1 MLAGMT
7 DAPNTPNN
15 DHAQPDPTWLG
26 EQIRLLRKL
35 RKLSLQQL
43 SEATGR
49 SIGFLSQLER
59 GKSQP
64 SVSDL
69 NKLATALAV
78 PYGVFFSQAPAHERG
93 LVVRQAHRPV
103 LHYAEG
109 VSDALLS
116 PGFAGGLQLMLTR
129 FAPGASSGP
138 QTLSHGGD
146 QGGMVL
152 CGSLELWVDEQ
163 CHLLAAGDSF
173 SFNSSRP
180 HRYCNPGHEEAQ
192 VVWAYTVS
200 A

>member
-7 DAPNTPNN
+7 HAPIPPQS
-15 DHAQPDPTWLG
+15 DSSQPDPAWLG
-26 EQIRLLRKL
+26 EQIRQLRKL

-116 PGFAGGLQLMLTR
+116 PGFAGGLQLMLTH

-138 QTLSHGGD
+138 QTLCHGGD

-152 CGSLELWVDEQ
+152 CGQLELWVDEQ

-180 HRYCNPGHEEAQ
+180 HRYCNPGNEEAQ

>member
-7 DAPNTPNN
+7 QTANTTPL
-15 DHAQPDPTWLG
+15 DSSQPDPAWLG
-26 EQIRLLRKL
+26 EQIRQLRKL

-116 PGFAGGLQLMLTR
+116 PGFGGGLQLMLTR

-138 QTLSHGGD
+138 QSLSHGGD

-152 CGSLELWVDEQ
+152 CGQLELWVDEQ

-180 HRYCNPGHEEAQ
+180 HHYRNPGDEETQ
-192 VVWAYTVS
+192 VMWAYTVS
-200 A
+200 S

>member
-7 DAPNTPNN
+7 SAHTDPLLPSS
-15 DHAQPDPTWLG
+15 QPDPAWLG
-26 EQIRLLRKL
+26 EQIRQLRKL
-35 RKLSLQQL
+35 RQLSLQQL
-43 SEATGR
+43 SAATGR

-69 NKLATALAV
+69 NKLASALAV
-78 PYGVFFSQAPAHERG
+78 PYSVFFSQAPQHERG

-116 PGFAGGLQLMLTR
+116 PGFGGELQLMLSR
-129 FAPGASSGP
+129 FAPGASSGV
-138 QTLSHGGD
+138 QTLTHGGD

-152 CGSLELWVDEQ
+152 CGELELWVDEH
-163 CHLLAAGDSF
+163 CHQLQAGDSF
-173 SFNSSRP
+173 SFHSSRP
-180 HRYCNPGHEEAQ
+180 HRYRNPGTVETQ
-192 VVWAYTVS
+192 VMWAYTVS
-200 A
+200 N